1 MIDIVT
7 IGWLTIDDI
16 VLQNYTCKPGTIGGG
31 ALYSAIGAQIW
42 HDQVGLH
49 SVTGTKYF
57 SSVVHEIRQQGLDTT
72 GVRAIP
78 GSGLELWLLHE
89 SANEKQ
95 QVPKLTSSTADQ
107 MDAGK
112 GPLPEAYRTAR
123 GFHIAPQTPQGSFEN
138 VNLLSA
144 LPSKPIL
151 TLDVLADAYVDAA
164 RYRELSFLDRI
175 TAFLPSKEEVE
186 RIWQPKSLSDWIR
199 TQSTTYSRC
208 VAVKMGVNG
217 SLVCDGSEESVY
229 HVPAFTTKVAD
240 TTGSGDSYCGGFL
253 AGLVLGRPVLECAA
267 MGTVSASFTVEFCGA
282 LAIKRP
288 DSVERDKRFQM
299 VFQQI
304 EEYRR

>member
-1 MIDIVT
+1 
-7 IGWLTIDDI
+7 
-16 VLQNYTCKPGTIGGG
+16 
-31 ALYSAIGAQIW
+31 
-42 HDQVGLH
+42 
-49 SVTGTKYF
+49 
-57 SSVVHEIRQQGLDTT
+57 LDTA

-89 SANEKQ
+89 SVNEKQ
-95 QVPKLTSSTADQ
+95 QIPKLTSSTADQ
-107 MDAGK
+107 MDAGR

-151 TLDVLADAYVDAA
+151 TLDLLADAYVDAA

-208 VAVKMGVNG
+208 VAVKMGANG
-217 SLVCDGSEESVY
+217 SLVCDGSDRSVY
-229 HVPAFTTKVAD
+229 HAPAFTTKVAD

-267 MGTVSASFTVEFCGA
+267 MGTVSASFNVGFCGA
-282 LAIKRP
+282 LATRKP
-288 DSVERDKRFQM
+288 DSGERDERFQM

-304 EEYRR
+304 EEYRH